1 MALFSQ
7 AFLDDLRMQA
17 DIVQVVQETVS
28 LRKVGSRYVGLCPF
42 HSEKTPSFGVNREQG
57 FFHCFGCGVGGNV
70 FKFVE
75 LQERLSFPE
84 AVRAI
89 AKKFGVAIP
98 EAADAGRDAA
108 AEGERESLITLHE
121 VAAKFYRDVLATE
134 AGRRGRELLDRRGLD
149 PRIVE
154 TLGFGFAPPGRDA
167 LLSHLRSKGLDAKLA
182 VRAGLVAD
190 RDGRLSDRFW
200 NRLMIPICRES
211 GIAIAFGGRAMEAD
225 QVPKYLNSPETPIY
239 SKGRTLY
246 GLNVTKK
253 AIGQQLRAVLVEGYF
268 DFAMALQGG
277 VTAVAATCGTALTQQ
292 QAQLLRRFAN
302 RVVLSFDPDAAGQ
315 GAAVR
320 SCDLLVREGFDV
332 NVALLPP
339 GRDPDLVVREEGG
352 EAYQAI
358 VDGAKP
364 YLDFLVD
371 QAVKRHDTA
380 TAAGRLAFLN
390 QMLAVAASIPEAAA
404 RDQFADRLSLRA
416 GISEDVVRQ
425 EIRKAA
431 VARKT
436 TAPEVK
442 PVSRTQLTEAERDL
456 LVQLLAKPEEA
467 ADAIDGLEPADL
479 VGLAARSLLEAAQ
492 AVARDDRQRGRPA
505 TGLASRLLGELGEAD
520 VAFLTGLSA
529 RVAKPAPAADC
540 VRTLKERRAGR
551 DRQEIQRQIDAVQ
564 QTGGA
569 GGGVDI
575 NELLI
580 RKMREARDADSGTI
594 G

>member
-1 MALFSQ
+1 MALFPQS
-7 AFLDDLRMQA
+7 FLEDLRMQA

-28 LRKVGSRYVGLCPF
+28 LRRVGSRYVGLCPF
-42 HSEKTPSFGVNREQG
+42 HNEKSPSFGVDRERG
-57 FFHCFGCGVGGNV
+57 LFHCFGCGVGGNV

-84 AVRAI
+84 AVRVL

-98 EAADAGRDAA
+98 ETNDGRNDQGAD
-108 AEGERESLITLHE
+108 GERENLIALHE
-121 VAAKFYRDVLATE
+121 VAAKFYREVLASD
-134 AGRRGRELLDRRGLD
+134 AGRRGRELLDRRSLA
-149 PRIVE
+149 PEIV
-154 TLGFGFAPPGRDA
+154 TSLGFGFAPPGRDT
-167 LLSHLRSKGLDAKLA
+167 LLQHLKSKGLDPKLA
-182 VRAGLVAD
+182 VKAGLVAD

-200 NRLMIPICRES
+200 NRLMIPICRET
-211 GIAIAFGGRAMEAD
+211 GLVVAFGGRAMEAD

-253 AIGQQLRAVLVEGYF
+253 AISQQARATLVEGYF

-292 QAQLLRRFAN
+292 QAQLLRRFAA
-302 RVVLSFDPDAAGQ
+302 RVVLSFDPDSAGQ
-315 GAAVR
+315 NAAVR

-332 NVALLPP
+332 NVALLPA

-358 VDGAKP
+358 VDTARP

-371 QAVKRHDTA
+371 RAAQQHDTA
-380 TAAGRLAFLN
+380 APAGRLAFLN

-436 TAPEVK
+436 TIAPSK
-442 PVSRTQLTEAERDL
+442 PVSRSQLTEAERDL
-456 LVQLLAKPEEA
+456 LTQLIANPVEA
-467 ADAIDGLEPADL
+467 ADAVTDLDSADL
-479 VGLAARSLLEAAQ
+479 VGLASRALLEAAQ
-492 AVARDDRQRGRPA
+492 ALARDERAQGRS
-505 TGLASRLLGELGEAD
+505 GSVASRLLSELAEAD
-520 VAFLTGLSA
+520 VAFLTGLSVQ
-529 RVAKPAPAADC
+529 VAKPAPVADC
-540 VRTLKERRAGR
+540 IRAIKERRATR
-551 DRQEIQRQIDAVQ
+551 ERQEIQRQIDAFQ
-564 QTGGA
+564 QGGGGA
-569 GGGVDI
+569 AAVDGD
-575 NELLI
+575 ELLI
-580 RKMREARDADSGTI
+580 RKLQAARAAQAEG
-594 G
+594 

>member
-1 MALFSQ
+1 MALFPQS
-7 AFLDDLRMQA
+7 FLDDLRMQA

-28 LRKVGSRYVGLCPF
+28 LRRVGSRYVGLCPF
-42 HSEKTPSFGVNREQG
+42 HNEKSPSFGVDRERG

-84 AVRAI
+84 AVRVI

-98 EAADAGRDAA
+98 ESADNRHDPAAD
-108 AEGERESLITLHE
+108 GERESLITLHE
-121 VAAKFYRDVLATE
+121 VAAKFYREVLRSE
-134 AGRRGRELLDRRGLD
+134 AGRRGQELLEQRGLS
-149 PRIVE
+149 PSIVE
-154 TLGFGFAPPGRDA
+154 SLGFGFAPPGRDA
-167 LLSHLRSKGLDAKLA
+167 LLSHLRSKGLPPPLA
-182 VRAGLVAD
+182 VKAGLVAD

-211 GIAIAFGGRAMEAD
+211 GLVVAFGGRSMEAD

-253 AIGQQLRAVLVEGYF
+253 AISQQARATLVEGYF

-277 VTAVAATCGTALTQQ
+277 VTAVAATCGTALTQP
-292 QAQLLRRFAN
+292 QAQLLRRFAAK
-302 RVVLSFDPDAAGQ
+302 VVLSFDPDAAGQ

-320 SCDLLVREGFDV
+320 SCDLLVREGFEV

-352 EAYQAI
+352 EAYQRI
-358 VDGAKP
+358 VDDAKP
-364 YLDFLVD
+364 YLDFLLD
-371 QAVKRHDTA
+371 RAAHQHDTA
-380 TAAGRLAFLN
+380 TPAGRLAFLN
-390 QMLAVAASIPEAAA
+390 AMLAVAASIPEAAA

-416 GISEDVVRQ
+416 GIREDVVRD

-436 TAPEVK
+436 TVPVSK
-442 PVSRTQLTEAERDL
+442 PVSRTQLMPAERDL
-456 LVQLLAKPEEA
+456 LANLVSGPPEAEDA
-467 ADAIDGLEPADL
+467 VADLEPADL
-479 VGLAARSLLEAAQ
+479 VGLASRALLEAAQ
-492 AVARDDRQRGRPA
+492 ALAREERSLGRSG
-505 TGLASRLLGELGEAD
+505 GLAGRLLSELAEAD

-529 RVAKPAPAADC
+529 QVAKPAPVADC
-540 VRTLKERRAGR
+540 IRALKERRAAR
-551 DRQEIQRQIDAVQ
+551 DRQEIQRQIDAFQ
-564 QTGGA
+564 QAGGA
-569 GGGVDI
+569 GGGSDVDA
-575 NELLI
+575 LLI
-580 RKMREARDADSGTI
+580 RKMREARDAQAEG
-594 G
+594 

>member
-1 MALFSQ
+1 MALFPQ
-7 AFLDDLRMQA
+7 AFLEDLRMQA

-28 LRKVGSRYVGLCPF
+28 LRRVGSRYVGLCPF
-42 HSEKTPSFGVNREQG
+42 HNEKSPSFGVDRERG
-57 FFHCFGCGVGGNV
+57 LFHCFGCGVGGNV

-84 AVRAI
+84 AVRVLAR
-89 AKKFGVAIP
+89 KFGVAIP
-98 EAADAGRDAA
+98 ETNDGRHDQAAD
-108 AEGERESLITLHE
+108 GERENLIALHE
-121 VAAKFYRDVLATE
+121 VAAKFYREVLASD

-149 PRIVE
+149 PAIVE
-154 TLGFGFAPPGRDA
+154 SLGFGFAPPGRDT
-167 LLSHLRSKGLDAKLA
+167 LLQHLRSKGLDPRLA
-182 VRAGLVAD
+182 VKAGLVAD

-200 NRLMIPICRES
+200 NRLMIPICRET
-211 GIAIAFGGRAMEAD
+211 GLVVAFGGRAMEAD

-246 GLNVTKK
+246 GLNLTKK
-253 AIGQQLRAVLVEGYF
+253 AIAQQARATLVEGYF

-292 QAQLLRRFAN
+292 QAQLLRRFAA

-358 VDGAKP
+358 VDTARP

-371 QAVKRHDTA
+371 RAAQQHDTA
-380 TAAGRLAFLN
+380 TPAGRLAFLN

-416 GISEDVVRQ
+416 GVSEDVVRQ

-436 TAPEVK
+436 TITPPK
-442 PVSRTQLTEAERDL
+442 PVSRSQLTEAERDL
-456 LVQLLAKPEEA
+456 LAQLIANPGDA
-467 ADAIDGLEPADL
+467 ADAVVDLEPADL
-479 VGLAARSLLEAAQ
+479 VGLASRALLEAAQ
-492 AVARDDRQRGRPA
+492 ALARDERAQGRS
-505 TGLASRLLGELGEAD
+505 GSIASRLLSELAEAD
-520 VAFLTGLSA
+520 VAFLTGLS
-529 RVAKPAPAADC
+529 VQIEKPAPVADC
-540 VRTLKERRAGR
+540 IRALKERRAKR
-551 DRQEIQRQIDAVQ
+551 ERQEIQRQIDAFQ
-564 QTGGA
+564 QAGGA
-569 GGGVDI
+569 GGGSDME
-575 NELLI
+575 ELLI
-580 RKMREARDADSGTI
+580 RKLREARAAQAEG
-594 G
+594 

>member
-1 MALFSQ
+1 MPRFSES
-7 AFLDDLRMQA
+7 FLADLRLQA
-17 DIVQVVQETVS
+17 DIVQVVQEVVS
-28 LRKVGSRYVGLCPF
+28 LRRVGGRYVGLCPF
-42 HSEKTPSFGVNREQG
+42 HNEKSPSFGVDREKG
-57 FFHCFGCGVGGNV
+57 VFHCFGCGVGGTV

-75 LQERLSFPE
+75 LHERLSFPE
-84 AVRAI
+84 AVRAV
-89 AKKFGVAIP
+89 ARKFGVAIP
-98 EAADAGRDAA
+98 EGSDGQDAAADA
-108 AEGERESLITLHE
+108 ERESLITLHE
-121 VAAKFYRDVLATE
+121 VAAKFYRDVLASDS
-134 AGRRGRELLDRRGLD
+134 GRRGRELLDRRGLD
-149 PRIVE
+149 PQIVE
-154 TLGFGFAPPGRDA
+154 SLGFGFAPPGRDA
-167 LLSHLRSKGLDAKLA
+167 LLSHLRSKGLSAPLA
-182 VRAGLVAD
+182 VKAGLVAD

-211 GIAIAFGGRAMEAD
+211 GMPVAFGGRAMEAD

-239 SKGRTLY
+239 SKSRTLY
-246 GLNVTKK
+246 GLNVTRK

-277 VTAVAATCGTALTQQ
+277 VTAVVATCGTALTQQ
-292 QAQLLRRFAN
+292 QAQLLHRFAKK
-302 RVVLSFDPDAAGQ
+302 VVLSFDPDAAGQ

-352 EAYQAI
+352 EAYQAL

-371 QAVKRHDTA
+371 RAVKQHDTA
-380 TAAGRLAFLN
+380 TPAGRLAFLN

-436 TAPEVK
+436 TAPEVR
-442 PVSRTQLTEAERDL
+442 PVSRAQLTEAERDL
-456 LVQLLAKPEEA
+456 LAQLLATPAEA
-467 ADAIDGLEPADL
+467 ADAITGLEPADL
-479 VGLAARSLLEAAQ
+479 VGLPSRSLLEAAQ
-492 AVARDDRQRGRPA
+492 ALARDERTQGR
-505 TGLASRLLGELGEAD
+505 TGTLASRLLAELAEAD

-529 RVAKPAPAADC
+529 QVTKPAPVADC
-540 VRTLKERRAGR
+540 IRVLKDRRSGR
-551 DRQEIQRQIDAVQ
+551 ERQEIQRQIDAIQ
-564 QTGGA
+564 QSGGA
-569 GGGVDI
+569 GGEGLE
-575 NELLI
+575 NELLA
-580 RKMREARDADSGTI
+580 RKLREARAAQAEG
-594 G
+594 

>member
-1 MALFSQ
+1 MALFPQ
-7 AFLDDLRMQA
+7 AFLDDLRLQA

-28 LRKVGSRYVGLCPF
+28 LRRVGSRYVGLCPF
-42 HSEKTPSFGVNREQG
+42 HNEKTPSFGVNREQG

-84 AVRAI
+84 AVRVVAR
-89 AKKFGVAIP
+89 KFGVAIP
-98 EAADAGRDAA
+98 ETSDARHDAA
-108 AEGERESLITLHE
+108 AEGERENLIALHE
-121 VAAKFYRDVLATE
+121 AAAKFYREVLHSD
-134 AGRRGRELLDRRGLD
+134 AGRRGRELLDRRGVD
-149 PRIVE
+149 PQIVE
-154 TLGFGFAPPGRDA
+154 TLGFGFAPPGRDT
-167 LLSHLRSKGLDAKLA
+167 LLQHLRSKGLSPQLA
-182 VRAGLVAD
+182 VKAGLVAD

-211 GIAIAFGGRAMEAD
+211 GLVVAFGGRAMEPD

-253 AIGQQLRAVLVEGYF
+253 AIGQQGRATLVEGYF

-277 VTAVAATCGTALTQQ
+277 VTAVAATCGTALTPQQ
-292 QAQLLRRFAN
+292 SQLLRRFAA

-315 GAAVR
+315 DAAVR

-332 NVALLPP
+332 SVALLPP

-352 EAYQAI
+352 EAYQAL
-358 VDGAKP
+358 VDGAQP

-371 QAVKRHDTA
+371 RAVKQHDTS
-380 TAAGRLAFLN
+380 TPGGRLAFLN

-436 TAPEVK
+436 TVTQPR
-442 PVSRTQLTEAERDL
+442 PVSRAQLTEAERDL
-456 LVQLLAKPEEA
+456 LAQLISNPVDA
-467 ADAIDGLEPADL
+467 ADAVTDLDPADL
-479 VGLAARSLLEAAQ
+479 IGLASRSLIEAAQ
-492 AVARDDRQRGRPA
+492 ALARAERTEGRSG
-505 TGLASRLLGELGEAD
+505 GLASRLLAELAEGD

-529 RVAKPAPAADC
+529 QVAKPAPVADC
-540 VRTLKERRAGR
+540 IRTLKERRASR
-551 DRQEIQRQIDAVQ
+551 ERQEIQRQIDAFQ
-564 QTGGA
+564 QGGGA
-569 GGGVDI
+569 GAGIDVD
-575 NELLI
+575 ELLI
-580 RKMREARDADSGTI
+580 RKMREARAAQAEG
-594 G
+594 

>member
-1 MALFSQ
+1 MPLFSES
-7 AFLDDLRMQA
+7 FLADLRLQA
-17 DIVQVVQETVS
+17 DIVQVVQEVVS
-28 LRKVGSRYVGLCPF
+28 LRRVGSRYVGLCPF
-42 HSEKTPSFGVNREQG
+42 HNEKSPSFGVDREKG
-57 FFHCFGCGVGGNV
+57 VFHCFGCGVGGTV

-75 LQERLSFPE
+75 LHERLSFPE
-84 AVRAI
+84 AVRAV
-89 AKKFGVAIP
+89 ARKFGVAIP
-98 EAADAGRDAA
+98 EGGDGGHDPSADA
-108 AEGERESLITLHE
+108 ERESLITLHE
-121 VAAKFYRDVLATE
+121 VAAKFYRDVLASD

-149 PRIVE
+149 PQIVE
-154 TLGFGFAPPGRDA
+154 SLGFGFAPPGRDA
-167 LLSHLRSKGLDAKLA
+167 LLSHLRSKGVPAKVA

-211 GIAIAFGGRAMEAD
+211 GPVVAFGGRAMEAD

-239 SKGRTLY
+239 SKSRTLY

-292 QAQLLRRFAN
+292 QAQLLHRFAKKI
-302 RVVLSFDPDAAGQ
+302 VLSFDPDAAGQ
-315 GAAVR
+315 GAAVK
-320 SCDLLVREGFDV
+320 SCDLLVREGFEV
-332 NVALLPP
+332 NVALLPA

-352 EAYQAI
+352 AAYQAI
-358 VDGAKP
+358 VDDAKP
-364 YLDFLVD
+364 YLDFLVERAAG
-371 QAVKRHDTA
+371 QHDTA
-380 TAAGRLAFLN
+380 TPAGRLAFLN

-436 TAPEVK
+436 TAPEVR
-442 PVSRTQLTEAERDL
+442 PVSRAQLTPVERDL
-456 LVQLLAKPEEA
+456 LAQLLAQPAEA
-467 ADAIDGLEPADL
+467 ADAITELEPSDL
-479 VGLAARSLLEAAQ
+479 VGLPSRSLLEAAQ
-492 AVARDDRQRGRPA
+492 ALARDERTQGRSG
-505 TGLASRLLGELGEAD
+505 TLASRLLAELAEAD

-529 RVAKPAPAADC
+529 QVSKPAPVADC
-540 VRTLKERRAGR
+540 IRTLKDRRNGR
-551 DRQEIQRQIDAVQ
+551 ERQEIQRQIDAYQ

-569 GGGVDI
+569 GGEGVD
-575 NELLI
+575 NELLA
-580 RKMREARDADSGTI
+580 RKLREARAAQAEG
-594 G
+594 

>member
-1 MALFSQ
+1 MALFPQ

-28 LRKVGSRYVGLCPF
+28 LRRVGGRYVGLCPF
-42 HSEKTPSFGVNREQG
+42 HNEKTPSFGVDRERG

-75 LQERLSFPE
+75 LQDRLSFPE

-98 EAADAGRDAA
+98 ETSDGRTDPAAD
-108 AEGERESLITLHE
+108 GERESLMTLHE
-121 VAAKFYRDVLATE
+121 VAAAFYRDVLASD
-134 AGRRGRELLDRRGLD
+134 AGRRGRELLDKRGLS
-149 PRIVE
+149 PAIVE
-154 TLGFGFAPPGRDA
+154 SLGYGFAPPGRDA
-167 LLSHLRSKGLDAKLA
+167 LLSHLRSKGLPPQLA
-182 VRAGLVAD
+182 VKAGLVVD
-190 RDGRLSDRFW
+190 REGRLADRFW
-200 NRLMIPICRES
+200 NRLMIPICRET
-211 GIAIAFGGRAMEAD
+211 GLAVAFGGRAMEAD

-246 GLNVTKK
+246 GLNVTKA
-253 AIGQQLRAVLVEGYF
+253 AIRQQGRATLVEGYF

-277 VTAVAATCGTALTQQ
+277 VTAVVASSGTALTQQ
-292 QAQLLRRFAN
+292 QAQLLRRFAAK
-302 RVVLSFDPDAAGQ
+302 VVLSFDPDAAGQ

-320 SCDLLVREGFDV
+320 SCDLLVREGFEV
-332 NVALLPP
+332 NVALLPA

-358 VDGAKP
+358 VDGARP
-364 YLDFLVD
+364 YLDFLVERAAG
-371 QAVKRHDTA
+371 QHDTA
-380 TAAGRLAFLN
+380 TPAGRLAFLN

-436 TAPEVK
+436 TAPEVR
-442 PVSRTQLTEAERDL
+442 PVSRSQLTEAERDL
-456 LVQLLAKPEEA
+456 LAQFLAAPDEA
-467 ADAIDGLEPADL
+467 ADAIVDLEPADL
-479 VGLAARSLLEAAQ
+479 VGLAARSFIEAAQ
-492 AVARDDRQRGRPA
+492 ALARDERAQGRA
-505 TGLASRLLGELGEAD
+505 GGGLASRLLAELAESD

-529 RVAKPAPAADC
+529 QVAKPAPVAEC
-540 VRTLKERRAGR
+540 IRTLKERRAGR
-551 DRQEIQRQIDAVQ
+551 DRQEIQRQIDAFQ

-569 GGGVDI
+569 GGGVDV
-575 NELLI
+575 NELLV
-580 RKMREARDADSGTI
+580 RKMRQARDAHGEQ
-594 G
+594 

>member
-1 MALFSQ
+1 MALFPQSFI
-7 AFLDDLRMQA
+7 ADLRLQA

-28 LRKVGSRYVGLCPF
+28 LRRVGSRYVGLCPF
-42 HSEKTPSFGVNREQG
+42 HNEKSPSFGVDRERG
-57 FFHCFGCGVGGNV
+57 LFHCFGCGVGGDV

-89 AKKFGVAIP
+89 ARKFGVAIP
-98 EAADAGRDAA
+98 EGSDARHDPEADS
-108 AEGERESLITLHE
+108 ERETLITLHE
-121 VAAKFYRDVLATE
+121 VAAAFYRDVLASE
-134 AGRRGRELLDRRGLD
+134 AGRRGRELLDRRGLA
-149 PRIVE
+149 PEIV
-154 TLGFGFAPPGRDA
+154 TSLGFGFAPPGRDT
-167 LLSHLRSKGLDAKLA
+167 LLQHLRSKGLDPKLA
-182 VRAGLVAD
+182 VKAGLVAD

-211 GIAIAFGGRAMEAD
+211 GLVVAFGGRAMEAD

-246 GLNVTKK
+246 GLNVTKT
-253 AIGQQLRAVLVEGYF
+253 AIRQQGRATLVEGYF

-277 VTAVAATCGTALTQQ
+277 VTAVAATCGTALTQP
-292 QAQLLRRFAN
+292 QAQLLRRFAS

-352 EAYQAI
+352 EAYRAI
-358 VDGAKP
+358 VDGARP

-371 QAVKRHDTA
+371 RAVAQHDT
-380 TAAGRLAFLN
+380 TTPAGRLAFLN
-390 QMLAVAASIPEAAA
+390 AMLAVAASIPEAAA

-416 GISEDVVRQ
+416 GISEDVVRD

-431 VARKT
+431 VARRT
-436 TAPEVK
+436 TVAP
-442 PVSRTQLTEAERDL
+442 PRQAPRGQLTPAERDL
-456 LVQLLAKPEEA
+456 LAQLLSQPEAA
-467 ADAIDGLEPADL
+467 ADAVLALEPADL
-479 VGLAARSLLEAAQ
+479 VGLSARSLLESAQ
-492 AVARDDRQRGRPA
+492 ALARDERSRGRSA
-505 TGLASRLLGELGEAD
+505 AALASRLLSELAEAD

-529 RVAKPAPAADC
+529 QVAKPAPVADC
-540 VRTLKERRAGR
+540 LRAIKERAAARG
-551 DRQEIQRQIDAVQ
+551 RQEIQRQIDAFQ
-564 QTGGA
+564 QGGGA
-569 GGGVDI
+569 TGAVDVD
-575 NELLI
+575 ELLA
-580 RKMREARDADSGTI
+580 RKMREARAAQAEG
-594 G
+594 